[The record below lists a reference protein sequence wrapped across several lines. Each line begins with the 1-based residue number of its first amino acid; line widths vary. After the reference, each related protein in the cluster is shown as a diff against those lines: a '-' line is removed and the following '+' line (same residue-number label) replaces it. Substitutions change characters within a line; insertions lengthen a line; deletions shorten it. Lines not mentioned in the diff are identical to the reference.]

1 MFPAVENDFT
11 SDHWAAAYHLTL
23 ARLAKAREV
32 IRTASSHI
40 TISAQLWRLDR
51 NLKAF
56 VEALRLPVAHLR
68 AGHTLTLQKE
78 TLEGLFGIAAQIETL
93 YETARSRQL
102 TNRTFTAGSL
112 NSIRAIGAIILDLTE
127 DLDLLTNP
135 QVDIDFQRA
144 REEYERG
151 ECVGLEAVDT
161 WPSRSA

>member
-1 MFPAVENDFT
+1 MSPALENDFT
-11 SDHWAAAYHLTL
+11 SDHGAAAYHSAL

-40 TISAQLWRLDR
+40 AVSAQLWRLGR

-68 AGHTLTLQKE
+68 AGRILTLQTE

-93 YETARSRQL
+93 YETARSKQL
-102 TNRTFTAGSL
+102 TNRTLTAGSL

-135 QVDIDFQRA
+135 QVDLDFQRA

-151 ECVGLEAVDT
+151 ECVGMEGIDT